1 MSNAKNS
8 CQPAQNAGQSR
19 PVIDRNRC
27 EGKADCVRVCPYK
40 VFEIGK
46 INADQKKQLSLRGR
60 LKAFAHG
67 GKQAFVINGDAC
79 RACQL
84 CVQSCPEQAI
94 KLL

>member
-1 MSNAKNS
+1 MTSSKIT
-8 CQPAQNAGQSR
+8 CQPESSAGQSF
-19 PVIDRNRC
+19 PEIDRNRC

-46 INADQKKQLSLRGR
+46 LGNEQKKQLSLRGR

-67 GKQAFVINGDAC
+67 GKQAFVVRGEAC

-94 KLL
+94 KLV